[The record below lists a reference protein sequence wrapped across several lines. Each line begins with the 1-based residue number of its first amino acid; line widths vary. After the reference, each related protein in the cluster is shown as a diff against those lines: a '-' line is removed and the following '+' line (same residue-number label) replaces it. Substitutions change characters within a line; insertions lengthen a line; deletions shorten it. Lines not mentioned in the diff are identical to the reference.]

1 MRRTPALLGATT
13 GALLLWL
20 LLFSVEAQAAID
32 SSDVLDNV
40 LARYS
45 AAASMWAATITAR
58 ASWLFWTLAL
68 ISMVW
73 TFGMLALRKADIGEF
88 YAEFA
93 RFTIFTGFFWW
104 LLTNGPTFATD
115 IMNSLRTIGGTASGT
130 GPALSPSGIVDIGF
144 TIFYQVLDRSSGW
157 SPVDSAAG
165 ILISA
170 AILIILALIGVN
182 MLLLLVSGWVLAYA
196 GVFFLGFGGSRW
208 TSDMAIHYYKTVLG
222 IAAQLLTMVLLVG
235 IGKSFVDQYYASM
248 SAGLS
253 LKELGVMLIVAV
265 VLLALVNKLPALIG
279 GLAMHG
285 GTHAL
290 GGGFG
295 TGAAMGAAAMAGAA
309 VATGGAAIA
318 AGAANAAG
326 GVQALMTAASKA
338 SQNVAG
344 GTDIV
349 SRMAGGMAD
358 AVGGGGASG
367 SAAGLGSPLASAM
380 DGPAMSGSPSSGAT
394 SGGSRASS
402 SSKSNTAKGSTAGNS
417 KARAAGQTPGQQPQ
431 GGEKSALGTV
441 GRVATDAAANLVKG
455 SWDVAKERANAGA
468 EAAQERL
475 SQTIGGKVAAAIKA
489 QGTTAAP
496 GEQLRPEPT
505 FDGNSLSG
513 ASDTAVDADSE
524 VSAFRDRDTHSSSG
538 KGRYT

>member
-253 LKELGVMLIVAV
+253 LKELGVMLIVSV

-367 SAAGLGSPLASAM
+367 SAAGLGSPLAGAM
-380 DGPAMSGSPSSGAT
+380 DGPAMSGSSSSGTT

-402 SSKSNTAKGSTAGNS
+402 SSKGNAAKGSTTGNS

-475 SQTIGGKVAAAIKA
+475 SQTVGGKVAAAIKA
-489 QGTTAAP
+489 QGTTATSS
-496 GEQLRPEPT
+496 EQLKPEPT

-513 ASDTAVDADSE
+513 ASDTSVDADSE
-524 VSAFRDRDTHSSSG
+524 VSAFRDRDTHSPSR

>member
-1 MRRTPALLGATT
+1 MRRTPALLGAAT

-20 LLFSVEAQAAID
+20 LFFSVEAQAAID

-45 AAASMWAATITAR
+45 AAASLWAATITAR

-170 AILIILALIGVN
+170 GNPHHPGLIGVN
-182 MLLLLVSGWVLAYA
+182 MLLLLVSGWILAYA

-208 TSDMAIHYYKTVLG
+208 TSDMAIHYYKTV
-222 IAAQLLTMVLLVG
+222 
-235 IGKSFVDQYYASM
+235 DQYYANM
-248 SAGLS
+248 SAGIS
-253 LKELGVMLIVAV
+253 LKELSVMLIVAV
-265 VLLALVNKLPALIG
+265 VLLALVNKVPALIG

-358 AVGGGGASG
+358 AVGGGGS
-367 SAAGLGSPLASAM
+367 
-380 DGPAMSGSPSSGAT
+380 
-394 SGGSRASS
+394 
-402 SSKSNTAKGSTAGNS
+402 
-417 KARAAGQTPGQQPQ
+417 
-431 GGEKSALGTV
+431 
-441 GRVATDAAANLVKG
+441 
-455 SWDVAKERANAGA
+455 ER
-468 EAAQERL
+468 
-475 SQTIGGKVAAAIKA
+475 
-489 QGTTAAP
+489 
-496 GEQLRPEPT
+496 
-505 FDGNSLSG
+505 
-513 ASDTAVDADSE
+513 
-524 VSAFRDRDTHSSSG
+524 
-538 KGRYT
+538 

>member
-1 MRRTPALLGATT
+1 MSLPSHWKIAVGTLLLG
-13 GALLLWL
+13 LLF
-20 LLFSVEAQAAID
+20 FSVEAQAAID
-32 SSDVLDNV
+32 NSDVLDNV

-45 AAASMWAATITAR
+45 AAASTWAATITAR
-58 ASWLFWTLAL
+58 ASWLFWTLTL

-130 GPALSPSGIVDIGF
+130 GAALSPSGIVDIGF
-144 TIFYQVLDRSSGW
+144 NIFFKVLDYSSV
-157 SPVDSAAG
+157 SRPVDSAAG

-182 MLLLLVSGWVLAYA
+182 MLLLLVSGWILAYA

-235 IGKSFVDQYYASM
+235 IGKSFVDQYYVNM
-248 SAGLS
+248 SAGIS
-253 LKELGVMLIVAV
+253 LKELSVMLIVAV
-265 VLLALVNKLPALIG
+265 VLLALVNKVPALIG

-349 SRMAGGMAD
+349 SRMTGGMAD

-367 SAAGLGSPLASAM
+367 SSAGIGSPLASAM

-402 SSKSNTAKGSTAGNS
+402 NSKGNTAKGSTTGNS
-417 KARAAGQTPGQQPQ
+417 KAKGAGLTPGQQPK

-455 SWDVAKERANAGA
+455 TWDVAKERANASA

-475 SQTIGGKVAAAIKA
+475 SQTVGGKVAAAIKA
-489 QGTTAAP
+489 QGTTATSS
-496 GEQLRPEPT
+496 EQLKPEPM
-505 FDGNSLSG
+505 FDGNSLAG
-513 ASDTAVDADSE
+513 ASDTSVDADSE
-524 VSAFRDRDTHSSSG
+524 VSAFRDRDTHSPSRQ
-538 KGRYT
+538 GRYT

>member
-253 LKELGVMLIVAV
+253 LKELGVMLIVSV

-349 SRMAGGMAD
+349 SRMTGGMAD

-367 SAAGLGSPLASAM
+367 NAAGLGSPLAGAM
-380 DGPAMSGSPSSGAT
+380 DGPAMSGSPSSGTT
-394 SGGSRASS
+394 SGGSRSS
-402 SSKSNTAKGSTAGNS
+402 SSSRGSVAGNS
-417 KARAAGQTPGQQPQ
+417 KAKGAGSTPGQQPQ
-431 GGEKSALGTV
+431 GGTKSALGTV

-475 SQTIGGKVAAAIKA
+475 SQTVGGKVAAAIKA
-489 QGTTAAP
+489 QGTIATSS
-496 GEQLRPEPT
+496 EQLKPEPT
-505 FDGNSLSG
+505 FDGSSLSG
-513 ASDTAVDADSE
+513 ASDTSVDADSE
-524 VSAFRDRDTHSSSG
+524 VSAFRDRDTHSPSR

>member
-1 MRRTPALLGATT
+1 MSLPSHWKIAVGT
-13 GALLLWL
+13 LLLWL

-144 TIFYQVLDRSSGW
+144 NIFFKVLDYSSV
-157 SPVDSAAG
+157 SRPVDSAAG

-182 MLLLLVSGWVLAYA
+182 MLLLLVSGWILAYA

-235 IGKSFVDQYYASM
+235 IGKSFVDQYYVNM
-248 SAGLS
+248 SAGIS
-253 LKELGVMLIVAV
+253 LKELSVMLIVAV
-265 VLLALVNKLPALIG
+265 VLLALVNKVPALIG

-358 AVGGGGASG
+358 AVGGGGASSG
-367 SAAGLGSPLASAM
+367 AAGLGSPLAGAM
-380 DGPAMSGSPSSGAT
+380 DGPAMSGSSSSGAT

-402 SSKSNTAKGSTAGNS
+402 SSRGSVAGNS
-417 KARAAGQTPGQQPQ
+417 KAKGAGSTPGQQPQ
-431 GGEKSALGTV
+431 GGTKSALGTV
-441 GRVATDAAANLVKG
+441 GRVATDVAANLVKG
-455 SWDVAKERANAGA
+455 TWDVAKERANAGA

-475 SQTIGGKVAAAIKA
+475 SQTLGGKVAAAIKA
-489 QGTTAAP
+489 QGTTATSS
-496 GEQLRPEPT
+496 EQLKPEPT

-513 ASDTAVDADSE
+513 ASDTSVDADSE
-524 VSAFRDRDTHSSSG
+524 VSAFRDRDIHSQSQ